1 MRVGTLP
8 DGAAESFGKTRYTS
22 ISTFV
27 ILDRGTPA
35 GMRPAMVAVLM
46 LVVSARMKSSAVSV
60 SSLVAL
66 AG

>member
-1 MRVGTLP
+1 
-8 DGAAESFGKTRYTS
+8 
-22 ISTFV
+22 
-27 ILDRGTPA
+27 
-35 GMRPAMVAVLM
+35 MRPAMVAVLM